1 MNSVETKILSWWGR
15 TLDREAARG
24 RALSARLRRATPVE
38 VLCEPEV
45 HDLAQAEVRSH
56 GGRSLAQACG
66 GPEPVLSPLRFQRLM
81 RASDGDLAVGLRR
94 AIPMVGRTCN
104 VARLGRDLLF
114 WNEITR
120 TRWCFDYFGAEAPR
134 EVSEGTQP

>member
-1 MNSVETKILSWWGR
+1 
-15 TLDREAARG
+15 
-24 RALSARLRRATPVE
+24 
-38 VLCEPEV
+38 
-45 HDLAQAEVRSH
+45 
-56 GGRSLAQACG
+56 
-66 GPEPVLSPLRFQRLM
+66 LM